1 MPKNCT
7 GDLAACVGLYM
18 NYVEDLDAYF
28 CLSTS
33 CMNDMVADMNYN
45 LVVLVLLCRDMEEL
59 YCNKMVVLAL
69 PCRDVEEEL
78 YCNKMVVLVLPCR
91 DVEGGAL
98 LQPYYGAALP
108 RHGQGGVTRG

>member
-1 MPKNCT
+1 
-7 GDLAACVGLYM
+7 M
-18 NYVEDLDAYF
+18 NYVEDLNAYF

-33 CMNDMVADMNYN
+33 CMKDMNYN

-91 DVEGGAL
+91 DVEEVYFNQIMVL
-98 LQPYYGAALP
+98 FYPNMD
-108 RHGQGGVTRG
+108 REE